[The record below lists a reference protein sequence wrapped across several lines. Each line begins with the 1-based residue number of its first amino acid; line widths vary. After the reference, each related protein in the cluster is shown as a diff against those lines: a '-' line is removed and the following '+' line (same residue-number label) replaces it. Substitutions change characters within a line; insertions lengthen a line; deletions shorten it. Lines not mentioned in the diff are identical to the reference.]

1 MARGPAAA
9 PAPPPRPPSGPW
21 ATALLLVS
29 AALAGA
35 AAACCAVALASRARA
50 YCDAGWEAGG
60 RFEMTFLLV
69 LMVPGCAVLA
79 LLTAFLSRR
88 LPLWARPVPTLL
100 VLVSVVL
107 VFFAT
112 QGTLDGYPGDLER
125 CGPDNVPPWWP
136 GWLPA

>member
-1 MARGPAAA
+1 MTAA
-9 PAPPPRPPSGPW
+9 PVGAVAGW
-21 ATALLLVS
+21 A
-29 AALAGA
+29 
-35 AAACCAVALASRARA
+35 AVALASHARA

-79 LLTAFLSRR
+79 LLIAFLSRR
-88 LPLWARPVPTLL
+88 LPLWSRPVPVLL
-100 VLVSVVL
+100 VLAGVVL
-107 VFFAT
+107 VFFT
-112 QGTLDGYPGDLER
+112 SKGTLDGYPGNPER